1 MEVATLAVIEV
12 MARPWIEA
20 IAVLTAIAVL
30 IGDIPVIEAM
40 VTGMVVAAVV
50 LEVHLMIVTPQK
62 EPAMEVNVKK
72 EEGMTLAAVVEDM
85 AAVTEVMEG
94 QIAVTPLLIGVMAL
108 PLIVLEQEA
117 MVEGHKLIGRT
128 RQVHILEAV
137 TGDEVRNCDPECSED
152 DRSCLPYRIIDF
164 SQCLL

>member
-1 MEVATLAVIEV
+1 M
-12 MARPWIEA
+12 
-20 IAVLTAIAVL
+20 
-30 IGDIPVIEAM
+30 
-40 VTGMVVAAVV
+40 V

-128 RQVHILEAV
+128 RQVHILEVSLRTCEYIFQPLAE
-137 TGDEVRNCDPECSED
+137 TAPSKFCS
-152 DRSCLPYRIIDF
+152 
-164 SQCLL
+164 